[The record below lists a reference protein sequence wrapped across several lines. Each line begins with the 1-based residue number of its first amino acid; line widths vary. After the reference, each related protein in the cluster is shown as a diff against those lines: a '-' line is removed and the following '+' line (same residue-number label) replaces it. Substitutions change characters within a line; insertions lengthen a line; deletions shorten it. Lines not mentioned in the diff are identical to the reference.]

1 MRGQVSE
8 AGACPVGAAY
18 RVSTPVP
25 ALFHEDPLF
34 LELCAAFDD
43 LFGPF
48 VAALDCFPAYL
59 DPWLAP
65 ADFLGWLGGLVGAEP
80 DGPEQPPA
88 GRPQD
93 ADAERQRRASVAGAV
108 RAYRARGTP
117 GGLRAVA
124 AAAARVPEG
133 QVSLAECGAVTWAD
147 APGAAVTPAFDPTV
161 EITVTVPGGRDAAA
175 TTTAVRAAVAPC
187 LPVFSQLRITVEES

>member
-1 MRGQVSE
+1 MRGRVSE
-8 AGACPVGAAY
+8 AGACPAGAAY
-18 RVSTPVP
+18 RVSGPVP

-34 LELCAAFDD
+34 GELCAAFDD
-43 LFGPF
+43 LLGPF

-65 ADFLGWLGGLVGAEP
+65 ADFLDWLGGMVGAEP
-80 DGPEQPPA
+80 DGPEPPPGA
-88 GRPQD
+88 GL
-93 ADAERQRRASVAGAV
+93 QRRAAIAGAV
-108 RAYRARGTP
+108 RGYRARGTP

-133 QVSLAECGAVTWAD
+133 RVRLAECGAVTWAD
-147 APGAAVTPAFDPTV
+147 VPGTAVTPAFDPTV
-161 EITVTVPGGRDAAA
+161 EITVTVPAGRDAAA
-175 TTTAVRAAVAPC
+175 AAAAVRAAVAPC